1 VGVVVLGQTPS
12 WMHSFTAWPAL
23 AVAWWL
29 TFFSPWD
36 LWHGRAMRNKAAV
49 FLAAFGRAVSAS
61 HAITSW
67 GADKV
72 CTCPSVEQR
81 LEMVGD
87 TRRTYIASC
96 VSFSVSIV
104 CAGPPPRYLF
114 ELETK
119 HFG

>member
-1 VGVVVLGQTPS
+1 MGVFVLGQTPS

-36 LWHGRAMRNKAAV
+36 LWHGRAMRSRAV
-49 FLAAFGRAVSAS
+49 VFAAAFGRAISAS

-72 CTCPSVEQR
+72 
-81 LEMVGD
+81 LEV
-87 TRRTYIASC
+87 YSSNL
-96 VSFSVSIV
+96 V
-104 CAGPPPRYLF
+104 
-114 ELETK
+114 
-119 HFG
+119 H

>member
-1 VGVVVLGQTPS
+1 MGIFVLGQTPS

-36 LWHGRAMRNKAAV
+36 LWHGRAMRNKAV
-49 FLAAFGRAVSAS
+49 GFVAAFGRAISAS

-72 CTCPSVEQR
+72 ILHREKDR
-81 LEMVGD
+81 WIDG
-87 TRRTYIASC
+87 
-96 VSFSVSIV
+96 
-104 CAGPPPRYLF
+104 
-114 ELETK
+114 
-119 HFG
+119 